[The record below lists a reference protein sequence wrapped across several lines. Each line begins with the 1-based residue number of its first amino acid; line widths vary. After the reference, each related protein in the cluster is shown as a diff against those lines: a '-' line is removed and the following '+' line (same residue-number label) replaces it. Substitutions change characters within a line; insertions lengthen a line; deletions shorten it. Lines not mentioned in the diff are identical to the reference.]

1 MQDSFGEALALADTI
16 YLPPAHRADKLGA
29 DSFDSVGIAKTLQSK
44 GRQAW
49 ACDSHESLL
58 EKLISDS
65 RSATKPRLVVFFS
78 NGSFGGIIQKFA
90 QALK

>member
-1 MQDSFGEALALADTI
+1 MQDSFGEALALADVI

-29 DSFDSVGIAKTLQSK
+29 DSFDSVGIANLLQQK
-44 GRQAW
+44 GRQAH

-58 EKLISDS
+58 EKLTSDC
-65 RSATKPRLVVFFS
+65 RSTTKPRLVVFFS

-90 QALK
+90 QRFK